1 MKRHIFLSI
10 ISLVMSSD
18 IYAQTNYYSLVT
30 NLWHQGA
37 HTSVV
42 ELAQLRLAANTNDI
56 AGLITMAGYDLVY
69 SCDDAYSNIVPHV
82 LSVASNITSTAFSA
96 DLEFMTL
103 DLTESLYFLTIYHP
117 TEAERQEDMRK
128 AALPGK
134 FFIYEEPLRLLDEDG
149 YFANDPPM
157 VHPQPEPSPGDE

>member
-1 MKRHIFLSI
+1 MKSLLPALLVFLCMETE
-10 ISLVMSSD
+10 LH
-18 IYAQTNYYSLVT
+18 AQTNYFSLVT
-30 NLWHQGA
+30 NLSHHGA

-42 ELAQLRLAANTNDI
+42 ELAQRRLAANTNDI

-82 LSVASNITSTAFSA
+82 LSVASNITTTAFSS
-96 DLEFMTL
+96 DR
-103 DLTESLYFLTIYHP
+103 DFLTMDLLHSLDFLTVYHP
-117 TEAERQEDMRK
+117 TDAERAEDMRK

-157 VHPQPEPSPGDE
+157 GEPQPDPPGED